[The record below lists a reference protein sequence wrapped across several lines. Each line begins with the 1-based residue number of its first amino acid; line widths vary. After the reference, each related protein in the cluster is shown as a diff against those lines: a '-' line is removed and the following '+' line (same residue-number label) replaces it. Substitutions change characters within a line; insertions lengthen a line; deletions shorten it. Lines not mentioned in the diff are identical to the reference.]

1 MKNLKYTLLLI
12 FVSIFSVYAQEENR
26 SLTMD
31 LRGRSVGEV
40 MCGISGGAC
49 VKSIEN
55 VDNQNSRTADY
66 TLYFILPE
74 NYFNQED
81 IEVIKDESKQF
92 DFIIKEDVIMLD
104 ETLRQHNIPTN
115 HNTVK
120 SGSYPVTF
128 INDKYRILVSLTASK
143 K

>member
-1 MKNLKYTLLLI
+1 MKSLEYTLLI
-12 FVSIFSVYAQEENR
+12 FILTIFFAHAQTNI
-26 SLTMD
+26 
-31 LRGRSVGEV
+31 RGRDCE
-40 MCGISGGAC
+40 GGRGTC
-49 VKSIEN
+49 MDIIIEDTEN
-55 VDNQNSRTADY
+55 LASKTAYY

-92 DFIIKEDVIMLD
+92 DFIIKEDVTMLD
-104 ETLRQHNIPTN
+104 ETLRQHNIPN
-115 HNTVK
+115 NYNTVK

-128 INDKYRILVSLTASK
+128 IDDKYRILVTLTASK

>member
-1 MKNLKYTLLLI
+1 MKTFKYTLFI
-12 FVSIFSVYAQEENR
+12 FIVNIFFIHAQ
-26 SLTMD
+26 TD
-31 LRGRSVGEV
+31 IRGTDCDGGLGKCLDIVIEDTDD
-40 MCGISGGAC
+40 ISR
-49 VKSIEN
+49 K
-55 VDNQNSRTADY
+55 TANY

-74 NYFNQED
+74 NYFNQKD

-92 DFIIKEDVIMLD
+92 DFIIKEDVTMLD
-104 ETLRQHNIPTN
+104 ETLRLHNIPTN

-128 INDKYRILVSLTASK
+128 IDDKYRILVTLTASK